1 MNITI
6 HTFRTNTTR
15 ATDYYRDA
23 FEFRADLPKR
33 WHWLQRLA
41 IRVLKKLGAHQQFTR
56 ETVER
61 VQIDTDDVLRAAHA
75 QIQELLRSNLRP
87 GVILMGFGQFDSMR
101 AIATDYLR
109 FGADMRIGHAGE
121 VKLLGIPVH
130 TIPHMDG
137 ILVLPDKPHQ
147 TIDAVMGRKG
157 AR

>member
-1 MNITI
+1 MQITI
-6 HTFRTNTTR
+6 HAFRTKTIR
-15 ATDYYRDA
+15 VTDYYRDA

-56 ETVER
+56 EAVER
-61 VQIDTDDVLRAAHA
+61 VKIDTDDIIKAAHA
-75 QIQELLRSNLRP
+75 QIQELLHANLRP

-109 FGADMRIGHAGE
+109 FSADMRIGHAGE
-121 VKLLGIPVH
+121 VHLLGIPVH

-137 ILVLPDKPHQ
+137 ILVLPEKPHQ
-147 TIDAVMGRKG
+147 VINAVMGRG
-157 AR
+157 R